1 MSKSRFAASAR
12 KVGDLA
18 FYVHLTKRRE
28 GVDIILDKGIELSY
42 GYDLLIH

>member
-1 MSKSRFAASAR
+1 MPGFMFGE
-12 KVGDLA
+12 VGDLA

-28 GVDIILDKGIELSY
+28 GVDIILDKGIELGY